1 MMEDQIDLV
10 GRKKRDRLERIH
22 RKVDKL
28 ITSLIKNQSQEVLVE
43 KEVKMTKNKFYQ
55 IKLVKI
61 LKL

>member
-55 IKLVKI
+55 IKLIKI
-61 LKL
+61 LKS

>member
-22 RKVDKL
+22 HKVDKL
-28 ITSLIKNQSQEVLVE
+28 IRSLIKNQSQEVLVE

-55 IKLVKI
+55 IKLIKI
-61 LKL
+61 LKS